1 MTTQNSTSL
10 FPKGE
15 KLSNEWFTGNAF
27 LQPLLAKDKNNEFAL
42 GSVTFEPG
50 ARTHWHTHPRGQVL
64 VITEGEGFY
73 QEEGKPA
80 QVLKKGDVV
89 NIPENIVHWHGAS
102 ANSQF
107 VHIAI
112 TNYKADKNVVWLKPV
127 TDEEYKA
134 VNKSIR

>member
-27 LQPLLAKDKNNEFAL
+27 LQPLLSKDKNNEFAL